1 METSGTWGTGGTG
14 GTEGTGDRG
23 QGTGDRE
30 PERTGGGKGIY
41 LRAESGS
48 RN

>member
-1 METSGTWGTGGTG
+1 METNGTWGTGGTG
-14 GTEGTGDRG
+14 GTGGAG
-23 QGTGDRE
+23 GRE
-30 PERTGGGKGIY
+30 PERTGGGIGIF

>member
-14 GTEGTGDRG
+14 GTGGDRG
-23 QGTGDRE
+23 AGGDSGRE
-30 PERTGGGKGIY
+30 PGRTGGGRGIY